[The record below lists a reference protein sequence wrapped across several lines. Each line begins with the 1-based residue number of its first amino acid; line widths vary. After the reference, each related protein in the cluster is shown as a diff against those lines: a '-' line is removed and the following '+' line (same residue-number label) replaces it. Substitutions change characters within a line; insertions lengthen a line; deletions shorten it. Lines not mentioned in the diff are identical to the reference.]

1 MTTMPPTSNTV
12 HAYRGRVLHFL
23 HDPQYRE
30 RDAYEY
36 WEDGLLVVSGG
47 KVLQAGDYAALRENL
62 PAGTQLH
69 DYSGKLIVPG
79 FIDTH
84 IHYPQ
89 TDMIASP
96 SPGLLHWLET
106 YTFPEERRFES
117 EQYAAGVASF
127 FLDELLRN
135 GTTSAMVWSTVHRGS
150 AETLFTQAQQRGMR
164 MITGKVMMDRNC
176 PEYLRDTAESGA
188 RDTADLISRWHGKD
202 RLAYAITPRFAPT
215 SSEAQLEACAE
226 LAKQYKDVFI
236 QTHVA
241 ENPDEV
247 KWVADLFPNARSYL
261 DVYDRYGLLRKGAFY
276 GHAIWLDD
284 SDRQRM
290 AESGA
295 AVAHCPTSNLFLGS
309 GLYNFHKNDA
319 YRLALTLA
327 TDVGGGSSFSMLRTM
342 GTAHKVARMGGYHLT
357 ALRMFYLATRGAA
370 EALGWEDRIGSFVPG
385 AEADFIVL
393 DPAATPLLARRNAR
407 SETLEE
413 LLFSLALLGED
424 RAVSAT
430 YVQGE
435 PAKFAVGANA

>member
-36 WEDGLLVVSGG
+36 WEDGLLVVLGG
-47 KVLQAGDYAALRENL
+47 KVIKAGDYAALREDL
-62 PAGTQLH
+62 PAGAQLH

-84 IHYPQ
+84 IHFPQ
-89 TDMIASP
+89 TDIIASP

-215 SSEAQLEACAE
+215 SSEAQLQACAE
-226 LAKQYKDVFI
+226 LAKNRGI
-236 QTHVA
+236 IA
-241 ENPDEV
+241 
-247 KWVADLFPNARSYL
+247 
-261 DVYDRYGLLRKGAFY
+261 
-276 GHAIWLDD
+276 
-284 SDRQRM
+284 
-290 AESGA
+290 
-295 AVAHCPTSNLFLGS
+295 
-309 GLYNFHKNDA
+309 
-319 YRLALTLA
+319 
-327 TDVGGGSSFSMLRTM
+327 SFSR
-342 GTAHKVARMGGYHLT
+342 
-357 ALRMFYLATRGAA
+357 
-370 EALGWEDRIGSFVPG
+370 
-385 AEADFIVL
+385 
-393 DPAATPLLARRNAR
+393 
-407 SETLEE
+407 
-413 LLFSLALLGED
+413 ALLNDLRHQMSDDELNASLGEAID
-424 RAVSAT
+424 EIYAASAT
-430 YVQGE
+430 KTPVAAGRIWTAPGRGKVP
-435 PAKFAVGANA
+435 PAPPSS

>member
-36 WEDGLLVVSGG
+36 WEDGLLVVLGG
-47 KVLQAGDYAALRENL
+47 KVIKAGDYAALREDL
-62 PAGTQLH
+62 PAGAQLH

-84 IHYPQ
+84 IHFPQ

-202 RLAYAITPRFAPT
+202 RLAYAITPRFAPA
-215 SSEAQLEACAE
+215 SREAQLQACAD
-226 LAKQYKDVFI
+226 LAKQCRDVVL

-247 KWVADLFPNARSYL
+247 KWVADLFPDARSYL
-261 DVYDRYGLLRKGAFY
+261 DVYDRYGLLRKGAFT
-276 GHAIWLDD
+276 A
-284 SDRQRM
+284 
-290 AESGA
+290 APSGWATVTAYAWPNPAQPWRTAPPPTCSWA
-295 AVAHCPTSNLFLGS
+295 AASTTSTRTTHTAWRSRWRPTW
-309 GLYNFHKNDA
+309 A
-319 YRLALTLA
+319 AA
-327 TDVGGGSSFSMLRTM
+327 
-342 GTAHKVARMGGYHLT
+342 ARSRCC
-357 ALRMFYLATRGAA
+357 AR
-370 EALGWEDRIGSFVPG
+370 W
-385 AEADFIVL
+385 
-393 DPAATPLLARRNAR
+393 ARRTR
-407 SETLEE
+407 S
-413 LLFSLALLGED
+413 
-424 RAVSAT
+424 RAWAGIT
-430 YVQGE
+430 
-435 PAKFAVGANA
+435 